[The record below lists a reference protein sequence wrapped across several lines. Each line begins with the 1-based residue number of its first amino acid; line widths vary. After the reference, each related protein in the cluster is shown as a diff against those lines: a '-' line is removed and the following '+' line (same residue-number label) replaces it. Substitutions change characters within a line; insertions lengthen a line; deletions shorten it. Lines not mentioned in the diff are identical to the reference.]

1 MRIRTGPAAI
11 TLSGVDM
18 SYRDTATNAGI
29 DVSEIAGWLDLPE
42 VRSAMADRP
51 GVNGSFDGKPLFSS
65 RVITLT
71 GAITGA
77 TQGDAI
83 ATRNLLAGILYA
95 GDLLTMTVAHDEV
108 GELSALV
115 RPSGGINFALAGG
128 STSIDFS
135 ITVTAPD
142 PTLYGRDSF
151 TSLTLPQFT
160 AGGGWQWPMSWP
172 VDWGTPDVG
181 SASVFLPN
189 DGTATYWPRLR
200 LSGELVNPTLT
211 LDTGEWLRFNG
222 SLTAD
227 QWLDID
233 LPNRRVL
240 LNGQASRRQF
250 VTTSYGS
257 SWLGVPPGGARM
269 SWAADNTNSTA
280 RLSVWAYQGVWA

>member
-1 MRIRTGPAAI
+1 M
-11 TLSGVDM
+11 TLPSFTYDGIQFDGEWHGAVKWSPQYGKVSGWF
-18 SYRDTATNAGI
+18 SGAGI
-29 DVSEIAGWLDLPE
+29 RANRV
-42 VRSAMADRP
+42 DRP
-51 GVNGSFDGKPLFSS
+51 GVDGTFPTHTQ
-65 RVITLT
+65 RAGRTVVIGGKTFCRDHVSMLEAMRQLRAVSQSGRLL
-71 GAITGA
+71 GAS
-77 TQGDAI
+77 
-83 ATRNLLAGILYA
+83 
-95 GDLLTMTVAHDEV
+95 DL
-108 GELSALV
+108 GELAADVSLDDQ
-115 RPSGGINFALAGG
+115 PFADPVAPEIFEFQL
-128 STSIDFS
+128 TLH
-135 ITVTAPD
+135 APD
-142 PTLYGRDSF
+142 PTLYGRESF

-172 VDWGTPDVG
+172 VDWGTPDEG

-200 LSGELVNPTLT
+200 LSGELVNPTLS

-222 SLTAD
+222 SLAAD

-240 LNGQASRRQF
+240 LNRQASRRQF

-280 RLSVWAYQGVWA
+280 RFSVWAYQGAWA

>member
-1 MRIRTGPAAI
+1 MAQYAVRLG
-11 TLSGVDM
+11 GVDLARM
-18 SYRDTATNAGI
+18 DAVSGASVVVE
-29 DVSEIAGWLDLPE
+29 DVAGWIDMPE
-42 VRSAMADRP
+42 VRSSMSDRP
-51 GVNGSFDGKPLFSS
+51 GVNGSFDGHPLWSS
-65 RVITLT
+65 RVVTLT
-71 GAITGA
+71 GVISGR
-77 TQGDAI
+77 TQGDAL
-83 ATRNLLAGILYA
+83 ATRNTIAGMLFS
-95 GDLLTMTVAHDEV
+95 GDLQQLTIQHDEL
-108 GELSALV
+108 GELSAMV
-115 RPSGGINFALAGG
+115 RPSAAPMFAHRGG
-128 STSIDFS
+128 SASLDFS

-172 VDWGTPDVG
+172 VDWGTPDEG

-200 LSGELVNPTLT
+200 LSGELVNPTLS

-222 SLTAD
+222 SLAAD
-227 QWLDID
+227 QWLDLD

-257 SWLGVPPGGARM
+257 SWLGVPAGGARL
-269 SWAADNTNSTA
+269 SWAADNTNDTA
-280 RLSVWAYQGVWA
+280 RFSVWAYQGAWA